1 MSTYVVGDIHGH
13 FDEWIE
19 LKNKIESK
27 DSNARFILVGDIVD
41 RGPKPIYMLEWC
53 INNITSDGKYQMVI
67 GNHEDEKITW
77 MENYFN
83 AKKKYSGLLEV
94 NLDTVRPDRYNFVD
108 NLKASNIDDKTIRKY
123 LNWMKS
129 LDYYKEIRIN
139 NIRFIVVHANLPFM
153 AFKDNTNELIANREL
168 QLVAR
173 NYIIWDR
180 DTEGYYN
187 SDNTILVHG
196 HTPTCLKDQL
206 HRGAYPGR
214 IRFTHHRINVDC
226 GLAYRKHLNGVGNLG
241 AIRLDDLSE
250 IYLYNDSININL
262 IDKKSNDDKKEML
275 ELMNKNKRA

>member
-1 MSTYVVGDIHGH
+1 MSTYVVGDIHGY

-19 LKNKIESK
+19 LKNKVESK
-27 DSNARFILVGDIVD
+27 DSNARIILVGDIVD

-108 NLKASNIDDKTIRKY
+108 NLKASNIDDQTIRKY

-153 AFKDNTNELIANREL
+153 AFKNNTDDLLSSKELNLATK
-168 QLVAR
+168 

-187 SDNTILVHG
+187 SEDTILVHG
-196 HTPTCLKDQL
+196 HTPTCLGDQL
-206 HRGAYPGR
+206 HYGAYPGR

-226 GLAYRKHLNGVGNLG
+226 GLAYRKHLNGIGNLG
-241 AIRLDDLSE
+241 AIRLNDLSE
-250 IYLYNDSININL
+250 IYLYDDMLDYTL
-262 IDKKSNDDKKEML
+262 IDTKSENNKSEML
-275 ELMNKNKRA
+275 DMVIKKQME